1 MTTIDVT
8 AEITGNLWKLE
19 KAVGDQVKAQDELFI
34 MESMK
39 MEIPALSP
47 VDGKVMKILVQ
58 EGDNVAEGDIVMQ
71 IEV

>member
-1 MTTIDVT
+1 MTTIDLT
-8 AEITGNLWKLE
+8 AEITGNLWKIE
-19 KAVGDQVKAQDELFI
+19 KAVGDQVNANDELFI

-47 VDGKVMKILVQ
+47 ANGKVMKILAQ
-58 EGDNVAEGDIVMQ
+58 EGDNVSEGDVIMQ